1 MNELKPLVD
10 WLVWKTGLIGKNEN
24 TTSQLFN
31 TGTVDEKSYVT
42 HQQIFYIIFIQ
53 WRNRKNLTVEVDRT
67 LFF

>member
-1 MNELKPLVD
+1 M
-10 WLVWKTGLIGKNEN
+10 
-24 TTSQLFN
+24 LFN